1 MESAVTNAAD
11 ILCFSGVLLFLLGLL
26 TGFGIPRCRSP
37 RLGLSAHL
45 TGVQSGTFLLALG
58 LVWPRL
64 SMSPT
69 WSAILANGTWVSLYM
84 VWLSLL
90 LAAIFGAGRGL
101 PIAGGGI
108 TTTPARQAVVTVLLV
123 VGSLGI
129 AVAVAALLI
138 TWRWQG

>member
-1 MESAVTNAAD
+1 MTDAAD
-11 ILCFSGVLLFLLGLL
+11 ILCFSGVLLFLAGLL
-26 TGFGIPRCRSP
+26 TGFAIPRCRSP

-45 TGVQSGTFLLALG
+45 TGVQSGTFLVALG
-58 LVWPRL
+58 LLWPRL
-64 SMSPT
+64 SMSPA
-69 WSAILANGTWVSLYM
+69 WGSILANGTWASLYM

-90 LAAIFGAGRGL
+90 LAAVFGAGRGL

-129 AVAVAALLI
+129 AVAVAALLV

>member
-1 MESAVTNAAD
+1 MTNSAD
-11 ILCFSGVLLFLLGLL
+11 ILCFSGVLLFLIGLL
-26 TGFGIPRCRSP
+26 TGFAIPRCRSP

-69 WSAILANGTWVSLYM
+69 WSAILANGTWASLYM

-108 TTTPARQAVVTVLLV
+108 TSTPARQAVVTVLLV
-123 VGSLGI
+123 VGALGI